1 MAPRIRF
8 LQRTQKQPSKE
19 LVVSEDNKVI
29 EPRAPSLTNDE
40 VEEFRAYFNEKMSI
54 LQKGGKR
61 PEGTNYRLASG
72 TSDKEEEEKEED
84 DKEEMVEKLRRAK
97 GSPLESVPSSEES
110 QKDREA
116 PVQFLDRDD
125 EEDDDGLETDFFKVK
140 RHNVFGLDLKEN
152 KTLQVSLPPVE
163 DRGWGGFYFL
173 TTLMMCCFLP
183 LRKYG
188 KITRRNL

>member
-1 MAPRIRF
+1 M
-8 LQRTQKQPSKE
+8 
-19 LVVSEDNKVI
+19 SEDNKVI

-72 TSDKEEEEKEED
+72 ISDKEEEEKEED
-84 DKEEMVEKLRRAK
+84 GKEEMVGKLRRAK

-110 QKDREA
+110 QKDRET

-173 TTLMMCCFLP
+173 TTLMRCCFLP

>member
-8 LQRTQKQPSKE
+8 LQRMQKQPSKE
-19 LVVSEDNKVI
+19 LVVSEDNKVT

-61 PEGTNYRLASG
+61 PEGTGYRPDSG
-72 TSDKEEEEKEED
+72 ISDKEEEEKEDE
-84 DKEEMVEKLRRAK
+84 EEMDEKLRRAK

-116 PVQFLDRDD
+116 PAQFLDRDD
-125 EEDDDGLETDFFKVK
+125 EEDDDGLEADFFKVK

-152 KTLQVSLPPVE
+152 KTLQVSLPPME
-163 DRGWGGFYFL
+163 DQGSGGFYFL
-173 TTLMMCCFLP
+173 TALMMCCFLP

>member
-1 MAPRIRF
+1 
-8 LQRTQKQPSKE
+8 
-19 LVVSEDNKVI
+19 
-29 EPRAPSLTNDE
+29 
-40 VEEFRAYFNEKMSI
+40 MSI

-72 TSDKEEEEKEED
+72 ISDKEEEEKEED

-125 EEDDDGLETDFFKVK
+125 EEGTMMASRLDFFKVK
-140 RHNVFGLDLKEN
+140 PAQRVWVGSLKRI
-152 KTLQVSLPPVE
+152 KHC
-163 DRGWGGFYFL
+163 R
-173 TTLMMCCFLP
+173 
-183 LRKYG
+183 
-188 KITRRNL
+188 